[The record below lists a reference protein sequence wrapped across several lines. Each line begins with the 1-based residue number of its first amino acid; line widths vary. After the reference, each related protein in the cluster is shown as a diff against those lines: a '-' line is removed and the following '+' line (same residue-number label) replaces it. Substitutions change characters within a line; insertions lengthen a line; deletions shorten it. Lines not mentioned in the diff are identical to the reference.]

1 LTLEIADQLLLD
13 IPKARQSLESLGM
26 LARDT
31 SFMKDYE
38 TLSRLVGDFEII
50 SARSLALKMVRDLQ
64 IQKPIRNPGELG
76 WKKPS

>member
-1 LTLEIADQLLLD
+1 VLTLEIADQLLLD

-50 SARSLALKMVRDLQ
+50 SARSLALKWSG
-64 IQKPIRNPGELG
+64 IYKFRNPLETQEN
-76 WKKPS
+76 